1 MFTISNGKVTKGQP
15 DGHVFTPNEKMT
27 KTANSS
33 ANIEAEQITKLLN
46 NIFVDNSPV
55 LLCYRSRTKVSFEK
69 LKANVF
75 W

>member
-1 MFTISNGKVTKGQP
+1 MEKSPKINLMATYSHQMK
-15 DGHVFTPNEKMT
+15 KMT

-33 ANIEAEQITKLLN
+33 ANIEAEWITKLLN